1 MSSSML
7 SSSSMH
13 KMELAMPF
21 VHFLSETKDP
31 LTPSTR
37 FLAIF
42 KATEL
47 KSSTGDGGLNVWVLE
62 SLVQEI

>member
-1 MSSSML
+1 
-7 SSSSMH
+7 
-13 KMELAMPF
+13 MPF

-31 LTPSTR
+31 LTPSIR

>member
-1 MSSSML
+1 
-7 SSSSMH
+7 
-13 KMELAMPF
+13 MPF